1 MGEISVAKAPGDQ
14 INSSEMK
21 LLTDLASQAGL
32 AMHNLRLTAE
42 LQQKLVELQASR
54 QRIVKAE
61 DEERRRMERD
71 IHDGA
76 QQQTGLDVGQAG
88 SGQKALVARR
98 PKGQGDA

>member
-42 LQQKLVELQASR
+42 LQQSWWSCKPPAS
-54 QRIVKAE
+54 A
-61 DEERRRMERD
+61 
-71 IHDGA
+71 
-76 QQQTGLDVGQAG
+76 
-88 SGQKALVARR
+88 S
-98 PKGQGDA
+98 